1 MHIGKELRAIKLK
14 KLMESEGFEQLEE
27 LLSAVV
33 GDSVSPAIC
42 CNEDCNYTCEMEPDQ
57 TRGWCDE
64 CHTNSMQSALIL
76 AGII

>member
-57 TRGWCDE
+57 TRGYCE
-64 CHTNSMQSALIL
+64 ACGKNTVVAALVSK
-76 AGII
+76 

>member
-1 MHIGKELRAIKLK
+1 LKITKEVRAAKLA

-57 TRGWCDE
+57 DRGWCEE
-64 CHTNSMQSALIL
+64 CQRGTMVSVLVL
-76 AGII
+76 GGII